1 MLSEPKP
8 KGPWRITFDTNP
20 DQCNLRCIM
29 CEEHSKYNI
38 DKKSINRTMD
48 FRIIE
53 EVIEDAVDYGLKV
66 IIPSTMGEPLLYK
79 NFIDLRNLIK
89 QYNLK
94 LNLTTNGTFPRL
106 GVKKWAE
113 LILPIATDV
122 KISINGTTK
131 DVNESVMEGINF
143 EKQINNITEFI
154 QVRDEIR
161 KEGKNFP
168 TITFQTT
175 FMEKNLN
182 EMIDLL
188 RTAIKLN
195 VDRFK
200 GHHLWVTHP
209 ELKDQSLKSHK
220 STIKKWNGIVEK
232 IIKIA
237 ENERLKDGNKIY
249 IDNIYPIYSSDK
261 ELLVPNNFLCPFLG
275 REAWI
280 AWDGTFNVCCAPDA
294 LRKSFGPFGNVK
306 EEKFMDLWNSDKYRQ
321 LFENWGIYEVCKICN
336 MRRPLNKIGV
346 RNND

>member
-1 MLSEPKP
+1 
-8 KGPWRITFDTNP
+8 
-20 DQCNLRCIM
+20 
-29 CEEHSKYNI
+29 
-38 DKKSINRTMD
+38 MD

-53 EVIEDAVDYGLKV
+53 EVIEDAVDFGLKE

-79 NFIDLRNLIK
+79 KFNDLINLIK
-89 QYNLK
+89 RYNLK

-106 GVKKWAE
+106 GVKKWANI
-113 LILPIATDV
+113 ILPVATDV
-122 KISINGTTK
+122 KISINGASK
-131 DVNESVMEGINF
+131 DINETVMEGINF
-143 EKQINNITEFI
+143 ENQVNNISEFL
-154 QVRDEIR
+154 QVRDEVR

-168 TITFQTT
+168 TVTFQAT

-182 EMIDLL
+182 EIADLL

-209 ELKDQSLKSHK
+209 ELEEQSLKSNE
-220 STIKKWNGIVEK
+220 STIKKWNRIVEK
-232 IIKIA
+232 IILIA
-237 ENERLKDGNKIY
+237 ENVRLKDGSKIKL
-249 IDNIYPIYSSDK
+249 DNIYPISSNDK
-261 ELLVPNNFLCPFLG
+261 ELLVPTNFLCPFLG

-294 LRKSFGPFGNVK
+294 LRKSFGYFGNVK

-321 LFENWGIYEVCKICN
+321 LFENWGIYHVCKICN
-336 MRRPLNKIGV
+336 MRRPLNKNGV